1 MAEVSDGSEQF
12 GVDRSAGEVNGDA
25 PSVLSRLIERDWI
38 VVAVG
43 DTTLTAPNPSLRFLG
58 DGSLSGST
66 GVNRMF
72 AQYEI
77 RDGVLEV
84 GAAGCTLMAGPPE
97 AMEVEG
103 RFLSAL
109 QAGGAIGLSGDVLEI
124 GSGDERLVLR
134 AEPAEP
140 ATIDDPVVSG
150 SVFYRERMAMPTGA
164 VLRVSLL
171 DVSRADAAA
180 DVLAGLEVADPGN
193 VPIDFELTYDPAL
206 IDDRGT
212 YAVRA
217 TIDVDG
223 TLWWTST
230 EAHLVLTEGRPSI
243 VDIMLTRNAR

>member
-1 MAEVSDGSEQF
+1 MNPSRF
-12 GVDRSAGEVNGDA
+12 GGDDVA
-25 PSVLSRLIERDWI
+25 RRRTSLLSGLIDRDWI
-38 VVAVG
+38 VVAING
-43 DTTLTAPNPSLRFLG
+43 RSLTATIPSLRFLG

-97 AMEVEG
+97 AMEVER

-109 QAGGAIGLSGDVLEI
+109 QAGGAIDLSGDVLEI

-134 AEPAEP
+134 AEPAEPAEP

-243 VDIMLTRNAR
+243 VDIMLNRTAR

>member
-1 MAEVSDGSEQF
+1 M
-12 GVDRSAGEVNGDA
+12 
-25 PSVLSRLIERDWI
+25 
-38 VVAVG
+38 VAIG
-43 DTTLTAPNPSLRFLG
+43 DTTLMAAKPSLRFLG

-84 GAAGCTLMAGPPE
+84 GAAGCTLMAGAPE
-97 AMEVEG
+97 AMEVER

-109 QAGGAIGLSGDVLEI
+109 QAGGAVDLSGDALEI
-124 GSGDERLVLR
+124 GSGDDRLVLR

-140 ATIDDPVVSG
+140 AEPANIDDPVVSG
-150 SVFYRERMAMPTGA
+150 SVFYRERMAMPPGA

-171 DVSRADAAA
+171 DVSRADTAA

-193 VPIDFELTYDPAL
+193 VPIEFELTYDPVL

-230 EAHLVLTEGRPSI
+230 EAHLVLTDGRPST
-243 VDIMLTRNAR
+243 VDIMLTRTARSTARARQRALRPTGRRPG